1 MKNKNTIEDEL
12 NAIRIELYEK
22 TKGMTPDEEVTYLK
36 LLSAPILKEFGI
48 RTVDQVKTDGRGMKE
63 AVLTH

>member
-12 NAIRIELYEK
+12 NAVRIELYEK

-36 LLSAPILKEFGI
+36 SLSAPILKEFGI
-48 RTVDQVKTDGRGMKE
+48 RTVNETKVDAMKS
-63 AVLTH
+63 